1 MFLDEL
7 SPLFQELV
15 NKPVAFAGGFVSGL
29 LRLNL
34 NDEPV
39 SKWLEKQMGVA
50 PSAGTP
56 PTGANNSRSSGPQ
69 SINID

>member
-39 SKWLEKQMGVA
+39 SQWLEKQMGVA
-50 PSAGTP
+50 PSASSPSTGT
-56 PTGANNSRSSGPQ
+56 NNSSASGPQ

>member
-15 NKPVAFAGGFVSGL
+15 SKPVAFMGGFASGL

-34 NDEPV
+34 EEDPVKSWLDQKRGPND
-39 SKWLEKQMGVA
+39 GY
-50 PSAGTP
+50 P
-56 PTGANNSRSSGPQ
+56 PANDDHNQNGGGPQ
-69 SINID
+69 SITIE